1 MPVQNAYI
9 AEIFNKI
16 ADLLDI
22 EGANQFKVRAYR
34 NAAWTIQGL
43 TESLSD
49 MVKQDKDLTEL
60 PGIGDELAKKIQ
72 EIVET
77 GSLNY
82 LKKLEK
88 QINPSLTDLLHING
102 LGPKRVNKIYH
113 ELNITTVEELKKA
126 AKEHKIQAL
135 KGFGKK
141 VEEKILDD
149 LKDKTEEKNRKNL
162 LQADDIAE
170 PLFGYLNK
178 NSAVEQLI
186 IAGSYRRHKETIG
199 DLDILVTS
207 KNPKEVIDHF
217 VHYDQVKEILSKGTT
232 KSTVIL
238 NPDFQIDLR
247 VVNKESYG
255 SALLYFT
262 GSKSHNI
269 KLRSM
274 ALDEKYKINEYGM
287 FKNEDKR
294 VAGKGEEEIYRYLHL
309 EFIEPE
315 LREDRG
321 EIEAAKNGTLPTLI
335 TLHDMKGDLHTH
347 TKYSD
352 GKNTIQEMTEAA
364 KNIGYDYLAIT
375 EHSKSLAIAHGIDE
389 KTLIKQIDEIDKLND
404 TLDNFRILKGIEVDI
419 LEDGSLDIDNSI
431 LKRLDLVVGSIHSK
445 FNLSGNKQTERI
457 IKAMDNKYFNILAHP
472 TGRKIGM
479 RKPYALNIEKIME
492 AAKERNCILEI
503 NANPIRL
510 DLKDVYAK
518 MAKEMGLKLSVST
531 DAHSINELS
540 YMKYGI
546 WQARRGWLE
555 KDDVINAKKWK
566 SLKKILQ
573 R

>member
-1 MPVQNAYI
+1 VPVQNAFI

-16 ADLLDI
+16 ADLLAI

-34 NAAWTIQGL
+34 NAAWTINGL
-43 TESLSD
+43 TESLAD
-49 MVKQDKDLTEL
+49 MVKQGKDLTEL
-60 PGIGDELAKKIQ
+60 SGIGDELAKKIQ
-72 EIVET
+72 EIVKT
-77 GSLNY
+77 SSLKY
-82 LKKLEK
+82 LKKLEM
-88 QINPSLTDLLHING
+88 QIEPSLTDLLHING

-135 KGFGKK
+135 EGFGKK

-170 PLFGYLNK
+170 PLFEYLNK
-178 NSAVEQLI
+178 NSAIEQI
-186 IAGSYRRHKETIG
+186 TIAGSYRRHKETIG

-207 KNPKEVIDHF
+207 EKPKEIIDYF
-217 VHYDQVKEILSKGTT
+217 VDYDQVKEVISRGTT
-232 KSTVIL
+232 KSTIIL
-238 NPDFQIDLR
+238 EADFQIDLR
-247 VVNKESYG
+247 VVDKESYG

-274 ALDEKYKINEYGM
+274 AQDKKYKINEYGM
-287 FKNEDKR
+287 FKDEDKR
-294 VAGKGEEEIYRYLHL
+294 EAGKREKEIYRLLNL
-309 EFIEPE
+309 EYIEAE

-321 EIEAAKNGTLPTLI
+321 EIQAAQNHTLPKLI
-335 TLHDMKGDLHTH
+335 KFDDIRGDLHSH

-352 GKNTIQEMTEAA
+352 GKNTILEMAESAR
-364 KNIGYDYLAIT
+364 KRGYDYLAIT
-375 EHSKSLAIAHGIDE
+375 EHSKSLAIANGINEDV
-389 KTLIKQIDEIDKLND
+389 LAKQINEIEKLND
-404 TLDNFRILKGIEVDI
+404 TINNFLILKGIEVDI

-431 LKRLDLVVGSIHSK
+431 LKKLDLVVGSIHSK
-445 FNLSGNKQTERI
+445 FNLSEKKQTERI

-479 RKPYALNIEKIME
+479 RKPYSLNIEKIME
-492 AAKERNCILEI
+492 AAKERHCFLEI

-518 MAKEMGLKLSVST
+518 LAKEVGLKLTIST

-546 WQARRGWLE
+546 WQARRGWLQ
-555 KDDVINAKKWK
+555 KDDVINTKSLK

>member
-1 MPVQNAYI
+1 MPVQNAFI

-16 ADLLDI
+16 ADLLAI

-34 NAAWTIQGL
+34 NAAWTINGL
-43 TESLSD
+43 TESLAD
-49 MVKQDKDLTEL
+49 MVKQGKDLTEL
-60 PGIGDELAKKIQ
+60 SGIGDELAKKIQ
-72 EIVET
+72 EIVKT
-77 GSLNY
+77 SSLKY
-82 LKKLEK
+82 LKKLEM
-88 QINPSLTDLLHING
+88 QIEPSLTDLLHING

-135 KGFGKK
+135 EGFGKK

-170 PLFGYLNK
+170 PLFEYLNK
-178 NSAVEQLI
+178 NSAIEQI
-186 IAGSYRRHKETIG
+186 TIAGSYRRHKETIG

-207 KNPKEVIDHF
+207 EKPKEIIDYF
-217 VHYDQVKEILSKGTT
+217 VDYDQVKEVISRGTT
-232 KSTVIL
+232 KSTIIL
-238 NPDFQIDLR
+238 EADFQIDLR
-247 VVNKESYG
+247 VVDKESYG

-274 ALDEKYKINEYGM
+274 AQDKKYKINEYGM
-287 FKNEDKR
+287 FKDEDKR
-294 VAGKGEEEIYRYLHL
+294 EAGKREKEIYRLLNL
-309 EFIEPE
+309 EYIEPE

-321 EIEAAKNGTLPTLI
+321 EIQAAQNHTLPKLI
-335 TLHDMKGDLHTH
+335 KFDDIRGDLHSH

-352 GKNTIQEMTEAA
+352 GKNTILEMAESAR
-364 KNIGYDYLAIT
+364 KRGYDYLAIT
-375 EHSKSLAIAHGIDE
+375 EHSKSLAIANGINEDV
-389 KTLIKQIDEIDKLND
+389 LAKQINEIEKLND
-404 TLDNFRILKGIEVDI
+404 TINNFLILKGIEVDI

-431 LKRLDLVVGSIHSK
+431 LKKLDLVVGSIHSK
-445 FNLSGNKQTERI
+445 FNLSEKKQTERI

-479 RKPYALNIEKIME
+479 RKPYSLNIEKIME
-492 AAKERNCILEI
+492 AAKERHCFLEI

-518 MAKEMGLKLSVST
+518 LAKEVGLKLTIST

-546 WQARRGWLE
+546 WQARRGWLQ
-555 KDDVINAKKWK
+555 KDDVINTKSWK

>member
-1 MPVQNAYI
+1 MPVQNAFI

-16 ADLLDI
+16 ADLLAI

-34 NAAWTIQGL
+34 NAAWTINGL
-43 TESLSD
+43 TESLAD
-49 MVKQDKDLTEL
+49 MVKQGKDLTEL
-60 PGIGDELAKKIQ
+60 SGIGDELAKKIQ
-72 EIVET
+72 EIVKT
-77 GSLNY
+77 SSLKY
-82 LKKLEK
+82 LKKLEM
-88 QINPSLTDLLHING
+88 QIEPSLTDLLHING

-135 KGFGKK
+135 EGFGKK

-170 PLFGYLNK
+170 PLFEYLNK
-178 NSAVEQLI
+178 NSAIEQI
-186 IAGSYRRHKETIG
+186 TIAGSYRRHKETIG

-207 KNPKEVIDHF
+207 EKPKEIIDYF
-217 VHYDQVKEILSKGTT
+217 VDYDQVKEVISRGTT
-232 KSTVIL
+232 KSTIIL
-238 NPDFQIDLR
+238 EADFQIDLR
-247 VVNKESYG
+247 VVDKESYG

-274 ALDEKYKINEYGM
+274 AQDKKYKINEYGM
-287 FKNEDKR
+287 FKDEDKR
-294 VAGKGEEEIYRYLHL
+294 EAGKREKEIYRLLNL
-309 EFIEPE
+309 EYIEAE

-321 EIEAAKNGTLPTLI
+321 EIQAAQNHTLPKLI
-335 TLHDMKGDLHTH
+335 KFDDIRGDLHSH

-352 GKNTIQEMTEAA
+352 GKNTILEMAESAR
-364 KNIGYDYLAIT
+364 KRGYDYLAIT
-375 EHSKSLAIAHGIDE
+375 EHSKSLAIANGINEDV
-389 KTLIKQIDEIDKLND
+389 LAKQINEIEKLND
-404 TLDNFRILKGIEVDI
+404 TINNFLILKGIEVDI

-431 LKRLDLVVGSIHSK
+431 LKKLDLVVGSIHSK
-445 FNLSGNKQTERI
+445 FNLSEKKQTERI

-479 RKPYALNIEKIME
+479 RKPYSLNIEKIME
-492 AAKERNCILEI
+492 AAKERHCFLEI

-518 MAKEMGLKLSVST
+518 LAKEVGLKLTIST

-546 WQARRGWLE
+546 WQARRGWLQ
-555 KDDVINAKKWK
+555 KDDVINTKSWK